1 MKFEKGNKI
10 FLVSSKESVKKILIN
25 FYSLESFILKELK
38 IPIEKKRKYL
48 DLLK

>member
-1 MKFEKGNKI
+1 MKYKNRNKI
-10 FLVSSKESVKKILIN
+10 FLVSSKESVKKNFIN

-38 IPIEKKRKYL
+38 IPIEKKIKYL